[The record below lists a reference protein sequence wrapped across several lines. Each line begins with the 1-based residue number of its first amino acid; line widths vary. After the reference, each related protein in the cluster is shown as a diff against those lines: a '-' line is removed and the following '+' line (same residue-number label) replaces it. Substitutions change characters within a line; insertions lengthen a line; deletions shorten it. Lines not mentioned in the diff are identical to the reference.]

1 MYLRGGHC
9 FRLWDSWNCKITR
22 SRNLANPPLKAS
34 TFVLTTETQRD
45 QRILTSSS
53 SNTAALSVALSF
65 KLSCSTAPCC
75 ISTGTLSL
83 SLSQHVH
90 THKHTPIEACK
101 WCLLPLVSKLCRCL
115 RLRWGGTS
123 YIFWSWRGKNVIN
136 AQRNSWQLVKPMPC
150 NCLQEC
156 QKCAY
161 HQQHVTTTYLHN
173 CRTFC

>member
-22 SRNLANPPLKAS
+22 SRNLAKS
-34 TFVLTTETQRD
+34 TPQGFNLCAYDRNTTWSTLS
-45 QRILTSSS
+45 ISSS
-53 SNTAALSVALSF
+53 SNTAALSVALSL

-75 ISTGTLSL
+75 ISTGALSL

-90 THKHTPIEACK
+90 THKHTPIEACE

-156 QKCAY
+156 QMCAY